1 MNVDASVVAVLS
13 NAEIS
18 GNQVLLSA
26 ALDRKLYVATD
37 RVLNAAGGRWS
48 RSHKAHVFD
57 GDPTDI
63 LEQVIL
69 TGQIT
74 SHQDVGFFESPPPIV
89 GRVLELAQ
97 IEPGMLV
104 LEPSAGRGNIAVA
117 AANAGAIVHCFE
129 LLPRN
134 AELLASRMVPVAR
147 GYSVNVGDFLAVSP
161 DTPNFGGNLFDRVV
175 MNPPFSRQADIRH
188 VLHAFRFLRAGG
200 RLVSVMSASVQF
212 RENRLTTDF
221 RKFVSDHKG
230 RIESTPQGSFAVSGT
245 LVNTVIVTL
254 EREISD

>member
-1 MNVDASVVAVLS
+1 
-13 NAEIS
+13 
-18 GNQVLLSA
+18 
-26 ALDRKLYVATD
+26 
-37 RVLNAAGGRWS
+37 
-48 RSHKAHVFD
+48 
-57 GDPTDI
+57 
-63 LEQVIL
+63 
-69 TGQIT
+69 
-74 SHQDVGFFESPPPIV
+74 
-89 GRVLELAQ
+89 
-97 IEPGMLV
+97 
-104 LEPSAGRGNIAVA
+104 
-117 AANAGAIVHCFE
+117 
-129 LLPRN
+129 
-134 AELLASRMVPVAR
+134 
-147 GYSVNVGDFLAVSP
+147 VGDFLAVSP